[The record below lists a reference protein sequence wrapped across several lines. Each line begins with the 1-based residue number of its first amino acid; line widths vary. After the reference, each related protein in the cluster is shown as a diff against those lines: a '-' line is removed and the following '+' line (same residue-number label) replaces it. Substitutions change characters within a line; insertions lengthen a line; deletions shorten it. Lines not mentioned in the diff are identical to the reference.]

1 MSESV
6 PQGPVSESD
15 LRYMQQALALADQAS
30 ALGEVPVGAVIVHEG
45 LVVGTGFNRREID
58 RDPLAHAE
66 ILAIREA
73 ARSLGRWRLMG
84 CTLYVTLEPCPMCAG
99 AIVNARV
106 DTVVYATRDPRAGAM
121 DTHYGIGKG
130 GPLNHTCTVREGVFQ
145 EESAQRLKSFF
156 LQKRRKVE
164 PA

>member
-1 MSESV
+1 MIET
-6 PQGPVSESD
+6 D
-15 LRYMQQALALADQAS
+15 LQADLQYMQQALGLADQAS
-30 ALGEVPVGAVIVHEG
+30 ALGEVPVGAIIVHDG
-45 LVVGTGFNRREID
+45 LIVGTGFNRREID

-73 ARSLGRWRLMG
+73 SRALDRWRLMG

-130 GPLNHTCTVREGVFQ
+130 APLNHTCIVREGVLQ
-145 EESAQRLKSFF
+145 AESAQRLKSFF
-156 LQKRRKVE
+156 LLKRNRKKE
-164 PA
+164 SA